1 LLTFLQ
7 AKLKKAPAAAPAAEQ
22 GAQTLGGFIA
32 SLPRLLVLDN
42 LDKGTLPR
50 KVLHYTLAVSITI
63 AIFLWYAAAQGLL
76 LLHLLYA
83 QNGYPYYGCYAYQIF
98 LTWYC
103 VLNLYLYIE
112 AYFRHKETDKGK
124 ALLY

>member
-1 LLTFLQ
+1 M
-7 AKLKKAPAAAPAAEQ
+7 
-22 GAQTLGGFIA
+22 GGFIA

-50 KVLHYTLAVSITI
+50 K
-63 AIFLWYAAAQGLL
+63 
-76 LLHLLYA
+76 
-83 QNGYPYYGCYAYQIF
+83 IF

-103 VLNLYLYIE
+103 ALNLFLYIE

>member
-1 LLTFLQ
+1 M
-7 AKLKKAPAAAPAAEQ
+7 
-22 GAQTLGGFIA
+22 GGFVA

-50 KVLHYTLAVSITI
+50 K
-63 AIFLWYAAAQGLL
+63 
-76 LLHLLYA
+76 
-83 QNGYPYYGCYAYQIF
+83 IF

-103 VLNLYLYIE
+103 ALNLFLYIE

-124 ALLY
+124 ALLYK